1 MTPAAD
7 DVSVGNGD
15 ALAAGLAEGEAAG
28 APTGPPQPPRRRR
41 STMPRARRIP
51 AKIVHN
57 VNHRK
62 ALPTTTTESVLLE
75 LFAASVRSSRLLRTA
90 FEGAP
95 MTADEFAVY
104 SLLGF
109 RGPIAPAKLAAA
121 LGMQRSTLSNYL
133 SRLDERG
140 DLVREPD
147 PDDGRSVLIE
157 LSAAGKARV
166 KGTVPYFAAGA
177 SPFHRALG
185 TKQAAALKTL
195 RLISAAL
202 DEAADTVA
210 TQRAEGAPD

>member
-1 MTPAAD
+1 M
-7 DVSVGNGD
+7 
-15 ALAAGLAEGEAAG
+15 
-28 APTGPPQPPRRRR
+28 
-41 STMPRARRIP
+41 ARTRGMSG
-51 AKIVHN
+51 KIVHV

-62 ALPTTTTESVLLE
+62 SLPTTTTESVLLE
-75 LFAASVRSSRLLRTA
+75 LFAASVRSSRLLRTT
-90 FEGAP
+90 FVGAP

-133 SRLDERG
+133 ARLDERG

-166 KGTVPYFAAGA
+166 KATIPHFAAGA
-177 SPFHRALG
+177 TPFHRALG
-185 TKQAAALKTL
+185 TKQAAALKML
-195 RLISAAL
+195 RVVSAAL
-202 DEAADTVA
+202 DEAADAVA
-210 TQRAEGAPD
+210 TQRAETAPD